1 MATFR
6 DIRELTR
13 ALSQSSDLLYDM
25 FQKRKSVSIRYYDA
39 LDTLGGDENKLKR
52 LIEFGVIEQVGENLE
67 LENAYQQFF
76 ENVLA
81 VNEDINIASIAN
93 IIGSL
98 RLNINSYL
106 EAESNRKP
114 KFLREIRHIF
124 RSINASVKRN
134 VVDLK
139 RNVEYTY
146 KQEPNF
152 TIKKLRLKA
161 FDEKREVI
169 EDMIKETNNLIDSE
183 HVFFSTAV
191 DAGMRQTLDEVKN
204 GLNESIHGL
213 ISINAQIVDY
223 LNRIEYQNKIV
234 RRVRQLKYL
243 RDQFMIEDPSN
254 TNIKAVC
261 ADRNDLWME
270 SRPRYTTKVSIDFLR
285 NDDAALDILDN
296 IRKRIT
302 KKRNFSS
309 TLADKIDAQ
318 YLEQQHETTYDYS
331 HQDIIDSFVAQ
342 SDNLFSFVRNYPLSM
357 DTTEEQRLVL
367 FIQLASQY
375 GDKIEFT
382 SQTAIT
388 GDIEYPIIYP
398 R

>member
-204 GLNESIHGL
+204 GLNESIHVL

-270 SRPRYTTKVSIDFLR
+270 PRPRYTTKVSIDFLR